1 MSVKINETEDVLEC
15 FEWIKNEKLIGDIKW
30 KKISKQY

>member
-1 MSVKINETEDVLEC
+1 MSEKINETEVVLEC

-30 KKISKQY
+30 N